1 MGCQSKQDF
10 KTVTTQITEGKTTK
24 SNERRSEI
32 SNNLQTVQLANN
44 QTTKKEQ
51 TKGPVL
57 VKKINSNN
65 NSSSNGN
72 KGFINTVILTLII
85 TFVCGI
91 AVGIGYMLYKISIG

>member
-1 MGCQSKQDF
+1 MLNNLI
-10 KTVTTQITEGKTTK
+10 VIYYL
-24 SNERRSEI
+24 RRSKI

-44 QTTKKEQ
+44 PTAKKQ
-51 TKGPVL
+51 IKGPVL

-91 AVGIGYMLYKISIG
+91 VVGIGYMLYKISIG

>member
-1 MGCQSKQDF
+1 MSSKQDF
-10 KTVTTQITEGKTTK
+10 KAVTTQITEGKTTK

-44 QTTKKEQ
+44 PTTKKEQ

-72 KGFINTVILTLII
+72 KGLLI
-85 TFVCGI
+85 
-91 AVGIGYMLYKISIG
+91 